1 MKPIDQGI
9 VNEPISG
16 YGHGPGGGQGQLP
29 FMSPVTVPAVRTQAR
44 RDVFWSNVVRE
55 ILMALATSAAHASG
69 RLSTGPAGANASPT
83 PVGDLFDGRMGVITS
98 LGQRIPIADIVPV
111 FSCSM
116 DGGDANRSRSSDVQC
131 TIFKINT
138 PTGESYTLPISQI
151 IGVHSMSDSL
161 MDELEE
167 SSMEEGDVENRVPFG
182 FGAYTSL
189 AQSEE
194 LGESEMYGSET
205 KS

>member
-1 MKPIDQGI
+1 MKPIDQGMS
-9 VNEPISG
+9 NEQTSG
-16 YGHGPGGGQGQLP
+16 YGHGPSGGQGHLP
-29 FMSPVTVPAVRTQAR
+29 FMAPVIAPAMRTQAR

-69 RLSTGPAGANASPT
+69 RLSTGPAGANSSPT
-83 PVGDLFDGRMGVITS
+83 PVGELFDGRMGVITS

-116 DGGDANRSRSSDVQC
+116 DGCEADRSRSSDVQC

-167 SSMEEGDVENRVPFG
+167 SVMEEGEPESRVPFG

-194 LGESEMYGSET
+194 LARANSDEIEP